1 MLRRR
6 YGDPADPQGD
16 GSLSQRCIRTVSGP
30 TKGSPLRWRQYYGW
44 TIVAALSFTE
54 LTSYGVL
61 AYAFA
66 VFVVPMQEE
75 LGWSRATISGAY
87 SLAIVVSG
95 IAAVPVGRLLD
106 RHGARVIMS
115 LGSCAAAVLVF
126 AWSRVEDLVAF
137 YAIWVGIGMAMAMVL
152 YEPAFA
158 VLASWFREDRNR
170 AMLTLTIVAGFASTV
185 YLPLAGWLVD
195 VRGWRD
201 ALVVLAVILAA
212 LTVAPHALVL
222 RRRPEDL
229 GLKPDGAQ
237 PARTSE
243 RERSLPAAVAL
254 RDALFWWLT
263 VAFFLGTLPVAAIG
277 VHLISYL
284 VDLGHNPAFA
294 ATATG
299 MLGAMSVTGRVIFTL
314 LSRRLPQP
322 SVTAGVFVLQAA
334 ALLLLPL
341 WHDRLGVLVFVVLF
355 GLGFGVVTVARASLI
370 AGHYGARHYG
380 TIGGVSATFVIGA
393 RAAAPA
399 GAGAMYAASG
409 GYGAVFTVLSVA
421 LIMAALA
428 MVIGHSSTGSRGSSA

>member
-1 MLRRR
+1 M
-6 YGDPADPQGD
+6 
-16 GSLSQRCIRTVSGP
+16 GSP
-30 TKGSPLRWRQYYGW
+30 TKGSLFRRRPYRGW
-44 TIVAALSFTE
+44 AIVAALSFTE

-87 SLAIVVSG
+87 SLAIIVSG

-115 LGSCAAAVLVF
+115 LGSCAAAALVF
-126 AWSRVEDLVAF
+126 AWSRVEDLLAF
-137 YAIWVGIGMAMAMVL
+137 YAIWAGIGVAMAMVL

-158 VLASWFREDRNR
+158 AIASWFREDRDR
-170 AMLTLTIVAGFASTV
+170 AVLTLTVVAGFASTV

-201 ALVVLAVILAA
+201 ALVVLAMVLAV

-229 GLKPDGAQ
+229 GLEADGAQ
-237 PARTSE
+237 PARASD
-243 RERSLPAAVAL
+243 RERSIPADVAL

-263 VAFFLGTLPVAAIG
+263 AAFFLGTLPVAAIG
-277 VHLISYL
+277 VHLVSYL
-284 VDLGHNPAFA
+284 VDLGHDPAFA

-299 MLGAMSVTGRVIFTL
+299 MLGAMSVTGRVIVTF

-322 SVTAGVFVLQAA
+322 SVMAGIFGLQAV

-341 WHDRLGVLVFVVLF
+341 WHDRLGVLAFVSLF
-355 GLGFGVVTVARASLI
+355 GLGFGVVTVARASLF

-380 TIGGVSATFVIGA
+380 TIGGVSAAFVIGA

-399 GAGAMYAASG
+399 GASAMYATSG
-409 GYGAVFTVLSVA
+409 GYAVVFVVLSVT

-428 MVIGHSSTGSRGSSA
+428 MVVGHASAGSRGQAGE